1 MSADLAEAGEEAT
14 RRLRRWRRE
23 VVPFNA
29 TELIHSASTAR
40 AVAAP
45 TTYAAARTIR
55 TALLCSAPKN
65 RRWRIV

>member
-29 TELIHSASTAR
+29 TEPLSI
-40 AVAAP
+40 VP
-45 TTYAAARTIR
+45 
-55 TALLCSAPKN
+55 ALQG
-65 RRWRIV
+65 RWRLRQHTLPHVQFELRCCARRRKIAVGG